1 VDGCAGWQ
9 NNKQHFCV
17 YRCSGKRVFSYLLC
31 TDLVEKGKEE
41 TGRQVRRESQNIQE
55 AIEHSTIQL
64 KTGVWDQQL
73 EI

>member
-1 VDGCAGWQ
+1 
-9 NNKQHFCV
+9 
-17 YRCSGKRVFSYLLC
+17 VFSYLLC